1 MLYNKNK
8 WILVAEWYDVDEQEA
23 RNRAAEIMIEI
34 FNNRGGQVL
43 EYAAPRERKIG
54 PYGARNV
61 SDWGFYFLFI
71 HMIKDFLM
79 GSFVSV
85 QKYDAT
91 KTSVLT
97 NVFQCPF
104 FRSCECVVQWQV
116 SMIVVLWLAFDY
128 LVIAELA

>member
-1 MLYNKNK
+1 VLYNKNK

-61 SDWGFYFLFI
+61 SDWGFYFLFM
-71 HMIKDFLM
+71 HMIKDFFDGLVC
-79 GSFVSV
+79 FCAEIRCEEDVSV
-85 QKYDAT
+85 DKCI
-91 KTSVLT
+91 SVS
-97 NVFQCPF
+97 VF
-104 FRSCECVVQWQV
+104 SI
-116 SMIVVLWLAFDY
+116 M
-128 LVIAELA
+128 